1 MHVLVVDDNLLS
13 CTRLLH
19 QAREAGWSTARCGAG
34 QALTGARHRRPDV
47 IVVNLVTRS
56 DDPTDL
62 IRALKA
68 DPDLAGIP
76 VLGFCGHTDTSRRRA
91 AADAGCD
98 RVATN
103 SAVTGRLPVLLA
115 DLLT

>member
-19 QAREAGWSTARCGAG
+19 QARAAGWSTAACGAG
-34 QALTGARHRRPDV
+34 QALTGARRARPDV

-56 DDPTDL
+56 HDPAEL
-62 IRALKA
+62 IRAFKTE
-68 DPDLAGIP
+68 PDLAAIP
-76 VLGFCGHTDTSRRRA
+76 VLGFCGHTDVARRNA
-91 AADAGCD
+91 AVDAGCD

-103 SAVTGRLPVLLA
+103 SAVTGRLPDLLA
-115 DLLT
+115 DLA

>member
-19 QAREAGWSTARCGAG
+19 QVRHAGWSSSGCGAG
-34 QALTGARHRRPDV
+34 QALAGARRHRPDV
-47 IVVNLVTRS
+47 IVVNLAARS
-56 DDPTDL
+56 HDPIEL
-62 IRALKA
+62 VRALKTE
-68 DPDLAGIP
+68 PDLAGIP

-91 AADAGCD
+91 ATDAGCD

-103 SAVTGRLPVLLA
+103 ASVAQHLPALLA
-115 DLLT
+115 DLA